1 MDLCLRRKLSGVL
14 FALALCIAV
23 WPCVLFASPPTENTS
38 SLNAAVLFTDVA
50 PDAPYTESV
59 QALSSAGIVKGYPDG
74 TFRPDQ
80 TITAAEF
87 SILLSRTHLK
97 SSGRVSPR
105 AASSLCSDACITLPQ
120 AVSTLLLEMG
130 VSHKLSSVCLPLLP
144 AALHASIQGVEGEAY
159 LTAAYYLD
167 ILDDSALLSL
177 DQSACLTRSEAVS
190 LLYGAM
196 AVQNLTLPLPT
207 HMHGIPV
214 HFQGEK
220 AASFVYDVA
229 AGLSTFTKE
238 VLGSYAASGAE
249 ITITD
254 ETSDQY
260 YRSNVDI
267 HGMYWPGNSDIILFS
282 NGRRSSLF
290 YALTG
295 TIRHEMGHYIYAELL
310 SAADQTAIQKA
321 FQSREALCFAEAS
334 LQDKAENAS
343 EYFAEL
349 IAYLALHGRTS
360 DCDDFAA
367 STEIALKYF
376 AVTQ

>member
-23 WPCVLFASPPTENTS
+23 WPCVLVASPPTENTS
-38 SLNAAVLFTDVA
+38 SLNA
-50 PDAPYTESV
+50 PDAPYTEAV

-97 SSGRVSPR
+97 SSGRVSPS

-144 AALHASIQGVEGEAY
+144 AALHAPIQGVEGEAY
-159 LTAAYYLD
+159 LTAAYYLG
-167 ILDDSALLSL
+167 ILDDTALLSL

-190 LLYGAM
+190 LLYCAM

-214 HFQGEK
+214 HFRGEK
-220 AASFVYDVA
+220 AASFVYDVT
-229 AGLSTFTKE
+229 AGLSTFTEE
-238 VLGSYAASGAE
+238 VLASYATSGAE

-349 IAYLALHGRTS
+349 IAYLALHGRAS